1 MNILLISGPNLNKL
15 GKRDPKHYG
24 SLTYEELI
32 HLVEEEAN
40 ALGMTLASVQSNH
53 EGDLVDW
60 IQNADVDY
68 DAAVI
73 NAAAYTHY
81 SIAIRDA
88 IENSQ
93 IPFVEVHLSNIYERE
108 DFRAISVIKDVCAA
122 QFYGEKEKSY
132 FKALGFLKTLP
143 E

>member
-1 MNILLISGPNLNKL
+1 MKILLISGPNLNQL
-15 GKRDPKHYG
+15 GKRDPVHYG
-24 SLTYEELI
+24 LLTYDQLI
-32 HLVEEEAN
+32 HLVEQEAKN
-40 ALGMTLASVQSNH
+40 LHLELTSVQSNH
-53 EGDLVDW
+53 EGQLVDW
-60 IQNADVDY
+60 IQAADTKY
-68 DAAVI
+68 DAVVI

-81 SIAIRDA
+81 SIALRDA

-108 DFRAISVIKDVCAA
+108 AFRAISVIKDVCVA

>member
-1 MNILLISGPNLNKL
+1 MKILLISGPNLNQL

-24 SLTYEELI
+24 HLTYNELI
-32 HLVEEEAN
+32 HLLEREAM
-40 ALGMTLASVQSNH
+40 ALGIELTPVQSNH

-60 IQNADVDY
+60 IQKADILY

-108 DFRAISVIKDVCAA
+108 DFRAISMIKDVCVA